1 MIRLS
6 VVLWLFA
13 ASVSAQAPVSDP
25 ATEAAAETEPAVEPA
40 APAPEPAPYRN
51 REHRDMS
58 LLAQSLPDDQ
68 VLWVN
73 GQEGEVLA
81 LYIPAISAEPVGA
94 VLLVQDQDLHSQWPQ
109 RLDGLRRY
117 LPEFGW
123 STLLVSLPLPDPLPI
138 PARPAEP
145 VAPVTGGDSTEAE
158 SGDAQDAGADEARP
172 ETEEVFDDSA
182 GDVAD
187 VADMQQ
193 EPAAPEPPPEPVIPA
208 ARLADER
215 LAQAVDAL
223 HDRGQFNIVLLAE
236 GAGAVRAA
244 RLAEAMKYDGFR
256 ALVLL
261 DARNRLAGETGDV
274 LAMMRESNVPVL
286 DVWANAHQADPI
298 ESQARN
304 HSARRAG
311 LEIYQP
317 LTLPAYEPG
326 QQRLYKRVRGFME
339 KHARGVKVDN
349 AEVVRSP

>member
-1 MIRLS
+1 
-6 VVLWLFA
+6 
-13 ASVSAQAPVSDP
+13 
-25 ATEAAAETEPAVEPA
+25 
-40 APAPEPAPYRN
+40 
-51 REHRDMS
+51 MS

-68 VLWVN
+68 VLWVD
-73 GQEGEVLA
+73 GQEGDVLA

-94 VLLVQDQDLHSQWPQ
+94 VLLVQDQDLHSLWPQ

-123 STLLVSLPLPDPLPI
+123 STLLVSLPVPDAIPV
-138 PARPAEP
+138 PARPPEP
-145 VAPVTGGDSTEAE
+145 VPTATEPAADASAPENNEATPAE
-158 SGDAQDAGADEARP
+158 AARP
-172 ETEEVFDDSA
+172 ETEEVFDDNA
-182 GDVAD
+182 GEVAD

-193 EPAAPEPPPEPVIPA
+193 EPAEEPPPAEPAIPA

-261 DARNRLAGETGDV
+261 DARNQLPGESGDV
-274 LAMMRESNVPVL
+274 LAMMRESSVPVMDL
-286 DVWANAHQADPI
+286 WANAHLSDPAD
-298 ESQARN
+298 SQARN
-304 HSARRAG
+304 RSARRAG

-326 QQRLYKRVRGFME
+326 QLRLYKRVRGFME

-349 AEVVRSP
+349 AEVLQNP